1 MSTPFDSLGRM
12 KQTIEMSLRVADYFN
27 QQTPIISNVVR
38 SIASSPVSNFHSAI
52 SIMNSPAIVASTKA
66 FSSPDSVSVLDSLN
80 HSNILSIT
88 NRFAYTAAISFPQ
101 DVLDSIYLAQKLAKQ
116 LTFPPVYSFSSAAA
130 KISANIIDP
139 GSGAFTPVFSNLA
152 IEISKMP
159 ISSFEYSFDN
169 AGNINLSEQLEHKLS
184 SIVNLESNK
193 SNSHR
198 KIISKEFFCNV
209 MLPII
214 LALLQ
219 LGYNM
224 YSDAQLAKLLEQQH
238 QEKISI
244 QRQLLNEE
252 HQQTEYLRQIS
263 DSLEKSIPAKEYG
276 QSS

>member
-1 MSTPFDSLGRM
+1 
-12 KQTIEMSLRVADYFN
+12 
-27 QQTPIISNVVR
+27 
-38 SIASSPVSNFHSAI
+38 
-52 SIMNSPAIVASTKA
+52 
-66 FSSPDSVSVLDSLN
+66 
-80 HSNILSIT
+80 
-88 NRFAYTAAISFPQ
+88 
-101 DVLDSIYLAQKLAKQ
+101 
-116 LTFPPVYSFSSAAA
+116 
-130 KISANIIDP
+130 
-139 GSGAFTPVFSNLA
+139 
-152 IEISKMP
+152 
-159 ISSFEYSFDN
+159 
-169 AGNINLSEQLEHKLS
+169 
-184 SIVNLESNK
+184 
-193 SNSHR
+193 
-198 KIISKEFFCNV
+198 